1 MLFFQGKKKKLTI
14 KYKDHIS
21 NIDIE
26 PYETISH
33 LISLIVRIYPEVNT
47 KEFYISYQ
55 NKELIKID
63 NNNLRIDELFKGKKN
78 SIIEIIKKDKKNDE
92 IDLNKMNEKCKCNNT
107 IISYFCRKCICFICS
122 NCKKLYHSEHNTIPI
137 EVDNILENIK
147 FYSVELQNEINESL
161 SKYKEIENMFK
172 SNILIDFFSL
182 KEIIIRKLEKI
193 ENFFN
198 KFEEFKSIFQKK
210 YETIEKMA
218 FDLSNKINK
227 NINEISWNLLNNKKV
242 KSEITYKEIK
252 NYFEN
257 LSSHESLISIMKNE
271 VDSRKDE
278 FETNKKINQIFNNLD
293 KIFEEM
299 EQLSNKSNEIIIK
312 EKIVENNIKI
322 NKKQI
327 LHLSQL
333 DELDDMINN
342 NNKIK
347 KKKSYINIDSFNTLK
362 NQYERIGNN
371 IKKSHKNIKNDLDKK
386 SINYLLISERNFS
399 PCNSIDTERSNKTIK
414 LPYIHSQNI
423 KPINNK

>member
-1 MLFFQGKKKKLTI
+1 MLFYQGKKKKLTI

-33 LISLIVRIYPEVNT
+33 LISLILRIYPEINS
-47 KEFYISYQ
+47 KDYYISYQ
-55 NKELIKID
+55 SKELMKID
-63 NNNLRIDELFKGKKN
+63 NVNLRIDEFFKGKKN
-78 SIIEIIKKDKKNDE
+78 SIIEITKKEKNNDE
-92 IDLNKMNEKCKCNNT
+92 IDLNKINEKCKCNNT
-107 IISYFCRKCICFICS
+107 IISYFCRKCNCFICS

-252 NYFEN
+252 NYFQN
-257 LSSHESLISIMKNE
+257 LNSHESLISIMKNE
-271 VDSRKDE
+271 VNSRKDE
-278 FETNKKINQIFNNLD
+278 FETNKKINQIFNDLD
-293 KIFEEM
+293 KIFEQM
-299 EQLSNKSNEIIIK
+299 EELSNKSNEIIK
-312 EKIVENNIKI
+312 EKIEESNKKI
-322 NKKQI
+322 NKNQI
-327 LHLSQL
+327 LHLSQSI
-333 DELDDMINN
+333 ELNDVINNN

-347 KKKSYINIDSFNTLK
+347 KKKSYVDSFNILK
-362 NQYERIGNN
+362 YQNEIIGNN
-371 IKKSHKNIKNDLDKK
+371 IKNVNKNFRNDLDKK
-386 SINYLLISERNFS
+386 NINALLISERNYS
-399 PCNSIDTERSNKTIK
+399 PRNSFDTERSHKIIK
-414 LPYIHSQNI
+414 LPYIHSQI
-423 KPINNK
+423 LKTINNK